1 MAPSAHAKGQ
11 AIMGDAS
18 GATRW
23 SIAGAVAGLMMVAC
37 MLVLRVLTGL
47 PALPELFQDQVI
59 ALMPGSVFGFV
70 LDRLQFPA
78 KPLLLV
84 GLASLGI
91 PGGAIVGWLYGRA
104 WPRQRWVDRHS
115 VAGGTAYGV
124 VIWLA
129 LELSVAMWGDGPG
142 AAITSAVLLLAS
154 AEVYGIALIVLASSL
169 DTRTDI
175 AGGGVP
181 VVDRGRRIVVL
192 GGLTGGALVRHQY
205 RRDDDRCASGWG
217 F

>member
-1 MAPSAHAKGQ
+1 MAPSAHTKGE
-11 AIMGDAS
+11 AITGDTGRA
-18 GATRW
+18 GRW

-37 MLVLRVLTGL
+37 MLVLRVLTSV

-124 VIWLA
+124 VLWLA

-142 AAITSAVLLLAS
+142 AAITSSGSPRSAV
-154 AEVYGIALIVLASSL
+154 
-169 DTRTDI
+169 
-175 AGGGVP
+175 GVGSVP
-181 VVDRGRRIVVL
+181 
-192 GGLTGGALVRHQY
+192 A
-205 RRDDDRCASGWG
+205 
-217 F
+217 